1 MEDTL
6 WIEIADAPGEIWD
19 LPEMQD
25 EEEDEQTWN
34 QFVNGNVT
42 LWSLAQGGLTF
53 PPFPAILP
61 LFSIK

>member
-1 MEDTL
+1 
-6 WIEIADAPGEIWD
+6 
-19 LPEMQD
+19 MQD